1 MSRRPHL
8 RRLSLSP
15 SPSTDPQTDLAP
27 HVGASLDVMRRDSA
41 IMREKGPTLFTSVRK
56 GEGVK
61 DVVDAILGAWAAS
74 GAKGKNTPKQ
84 K

>member
-1 MSRRPHL
+1 
-8 RRLSLSP
+8 
-15 SPSTDPQTDLAP
+15 
-27 HVGASLDVMRRDSA
+27 MRRDSA

>member
-1 MSRRPHL
+1 
-8 RRLSLSP
+8 
-15 SPSTDPQTDLAP
+15 
-27 HVGASLDVMRRDSA
+27 MRRDAA

-56 GEGVK
+56 GEGVQ